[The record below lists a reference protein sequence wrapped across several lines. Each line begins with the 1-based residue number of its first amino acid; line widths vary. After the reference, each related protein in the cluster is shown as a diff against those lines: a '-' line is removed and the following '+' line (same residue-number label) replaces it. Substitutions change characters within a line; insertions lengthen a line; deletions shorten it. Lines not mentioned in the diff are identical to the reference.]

1 MASGRDGCG
10 FCFAIQASSGR
21 RKSSCPRTIMPTP
34 CPVVLG
40 RPRVSFF
47 GISGIDLAIYSRYH
61 KCKPRGSVNFRP
73 GSNPNHE
80 GINPMIQADSVL
92 STPPTNTSAIDHPM
106 MFPPRDPTR
115 RRFLTVAAV
124 GSFVGAGSL
133 AHAALAPGAPQA
145 VTMPR
150 HSRPDPVFGLIEA
163 HRKAHAAH
171 VASLELQNR
180 FERRYGSGH
189 GSWIST
195 QPCHDEDDAFEAFV
209 AAPATTIQGL
219 LAKMAYFEE
228 LASEFETEWM
238 VYDRVACPA
247 LIESFTASLANIIA
261 VQS

>member
-1 MASGRDGCG
+1 MA
-10 FCFAIQASSGR
+10 
-21 RKSSCPRTIMPTP
+21 
-34 CPVVLG
+34 
-40 RPRVSFF
+40 
-47 GISGIDLAIYSRYH
+47 
-61 KCKPRGSVNFRP
+61 
-73 GSNPNHE
+73 
-80 GINPMIQADSVL
+80 QADSVL

-115 RRFLTVAAV
+115 RRFLAVAAV
-124 GSFVGAGSL
+124 ASVVSAGTL
-133 AHAALAPGAPQA
+133 AAATAMDPSVPAA

-150 HSRPDPVFGLIEA
+150 HSSPDPVFGLIEA

-180 FERRYGSGH
+180 FERRYGIGH

-219 LAKMAYFEE
+219 RAKMAYFEE

-247 LIESFTASLANIIA
+247 LIESFAASIANVMA

>member
-1 MASGRDGCG
+1 MA
-10 FCFAIQASSGR
+10 
-21 RKSSCPRTIMPTP
+21 K
-34 CPVVLG
+34 
-40 RPRVSFF
+40 
-47 GISGIDLAIYSRYH
+47 
-61 KCKPRGSVNFRP
+61 
-73 GSNPNHE
+73 
-80 GINPMIQADSVL
+80 ADSVL
-92 STPPTNTSAIDHPM
+92 STPPTNTSALDHPM

-115 RRFLTVAAV
+115 RRFLAVAAV
-124 GSFVGAGSL
+124 ASAVGAGTL
-133 AHAALAPGAPQA
+133 AAATAMDPSIPAA
-145 VTMPR
+145 VTTPR
-150 HSRPDPVFGLIEA
+150 PSSPDPVFGLIEA

-180 FERRYGSGH
+180 FERRYGIGQ

-228 LASEFETEWM
+228 LASKFETEWM

-247 LIESFTASLANIIA
+247 LIESFTASLANITA